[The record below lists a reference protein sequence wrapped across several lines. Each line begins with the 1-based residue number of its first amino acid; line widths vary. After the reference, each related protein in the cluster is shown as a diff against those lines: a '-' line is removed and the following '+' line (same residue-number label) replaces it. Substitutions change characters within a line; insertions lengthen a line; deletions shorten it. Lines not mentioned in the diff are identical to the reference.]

1 MSRFAVRWIFL
12 LDSDYRYNVG
22 RHLPAHWREGSAFLD
37 RKGHR
42 RLEIHS
48 NGDVVVL
55 AGYAWDGCTPKFCIA
70 DIVFGIPDGIPS
82 EKTKKP
88 KAYYA
93 SLLHDALYQFLDA
106 GLPLTRHQIDLV
118 FLEILSRDRF
128 APKWVYF
135 VAVRAFGALFRRF
148 THWKRSY
155 AGKRTAL

>member
-70 DIVFGIPDGIPS
+70 DIVFGIPD
-82 EKTKKP
+82 
-88 KAYYA
+88 
-93 SLLHDALYQFLDA
+93 
-106 GLPLTRHQIDLV
+106 
-118 FLEILSRDRF
+118 DRF